1 MKKSQI
7 LAALALAFALGVV
20 TPVAGLVNTASAISF
35 EQNKESASAT
45 EVNTVVAAVE
55 AESDYEKAAD
65 LITAY
70 NEYLAGR
77 DASPA
82 KYAEFDQGWAADIA
96 LAMTTADPSLATD
109 SVFANVSGPKN
120 IEETQALINAV
131 NNNPKYKAM
140 TQLNEAMANADNKAD
155 TAARDALIAA
165 LNSYYAAFGTPIAN
179 QIKLDYDT
187 DKDAAAHFSTL
198 KAEVLNRQ
206 GLVAGNPDHMIA
218 ANTYDNVT
226 TDVEKANANIN
237 KFNAGKTLLEDA
249 LNPKDALTSKKVLS
263 RQGQAQ
269 LENATSLSALAN
281 IIKDNGA
288 YQDSNFNFNLT
299 KWAAVVSAAANAA
312 NPDEYSDTYDNFKM
326 IETIAKAYKDATD
339 SEDKVSEIIEKLI
352 AYVPAPEDPEDP
364 TDPTDPVESTLN
376 DGDVTVS
383 GAFPEGTT
391 LKATKLDKKVAAF
404 GENKYALYDIV
415 LLDADGKA
423 LDFKGNINVT
433 IKSPADIDGNKAG
446 VFYVAE
452 NGEVKKIEAQF
463 ANGYFSFTTNQLG
476 NYAIVEN
483 PDTVKVGDTGILGS
497 AQGTASTTISVVAGL
512 ATALTALGAGVVAYR
527 NARRGE

>member
-55 AESDYEKAAD
+55 AESDYKKAAD

-70 NEYLAGR
+70 DEYLAGR

-120 IEETQALINAV
+120 MEETQALINAV
-131 NNNPKYKAM
+131 NNNPKYQAM
-140 TQLNEAMANADNKAD
+140 TQLNEAMANADNKTD
-155 TAARDALIAA
+155 TAARDTLIAA
-165 LNSYYAAFGTPIAN
+165 LNSYYAAFGTPDAN
-179 QIKLDYDT
+179 QIELDYDT

-206 GLVAGNPDHMIA
+206 GLVAENPDHMIA

-226 TDVEKANANIN
+226 TAVEKADANIN
-237 KFNAGKTLLEDA
+237 KFNAGKTLL
-249 LNPKDALTSKKVLS
+249 KDALTSKNVLS

-288 YQDSNFNFNLT
+288 YQDNNFNFSLT
-299 KWAAVVSAAANAA
+299 NWAAVVSAAANAA

-326 IETIAKAYKDATD
+326 IETIAKAYKTATN
-339 SEDKVSEIIEKLI
+339 SKDKVSEIIEKLI
-352 AYVPAPEDPEDP
+352 AYVPTPENPEDP
-364 TDPTDPVESTLN
+364 TDPTNPTDPVESTLN

-433 IKSPADIDGNKAG
+433 IKSPADIDSNKAG

-463 ANGYFSFTTNQLG
+463 ANGYFSFTANQLG

>member
-20 TPVAGLVNTASAISF
+20 APAASVYNAASVSAFSVEDGTATG
-35 EQNKESASAT
+35 E
-45 EVNTVVAAVE
+45 EVEKAVAAVE
-55 AESDYEKAAD
+55 NNKTYKQATALINAYDEYKAG
-65 LITAY
+65 
-70 NEYLAGR
+70 LA
-77 DASPA
+77 ATPA
-82 KYAEFDQGWAADIA
+82 KYADF
-96 LAMTTADPSLATD
+96 T
-109 SVFANVSGPKN
+109 V
-120 IEETQALINAV
+120 
-131 NNNPKYKAM
+131 
-140 TQLNEAMANADNKAD
+140 
-155 TAARDALIAA
+155 TAAG
-165 LNSYYAAFGTPIAN
+165 S
-179 QIKLDYDT
+179 
-187 DKDAAAHFSTL
+187 
-198 KAEVLNRQ
+198 
-206 GLVAGNPDHMIA
+206 LV
-218 ANTYDNVT
+218 T
-226 TDVEKANANIN
+226 KANAAGITGDIAGIAASNTDATIDETKAVITAIQENAEYKVYAGLNNAIEAKDKAALIEAIKAYDAYQKANGGTETGIDTSKDGSGEPAESFTSLETALKAVAGLDLTKFDAVNTEIETVQTNI
-237 KFNAGKTLLEDA
+237 AATEAAVAL
-249 LNPKDALTSKKVLS
+249 LNPVLS
-263 RQGQAQ
+263 TSGI
-269 LENATSLSALAN
+269 LNATGKAALANAKNVPSALAA
-281 IIKDNGA
+281 IISNSTA
-288 YQDSNFNFNLT
+288 YQTANFVANLNLT
-299 KWAAVVSAAANAA
+299 NWADVTEALDDAGFTDDEANAA
-312 NPDEYSDTYDNFKM
+312 NYKK
-326 IETIAKAYKDATD
+326 IEDIAKAYKTATNSTLD
-339 SEDKVSEIIEKLI
+339 TTAIMAELI